1 MQPAPILMLVIAA
14 LVLPA
19 CAALKSAGAIIPPP
33 DAGLT
38 APCAHPADHL
48 DVQDWELMAGRIGDD
63 LILCG
68 QRQAALTAYVVAI
81 QTATNAK

>member
-1 MQPAPILMLVIAA
+1 
-14 LVLPA
+14 
-19 CAALKSAGAIIPPP
+19 
-33 DAGLT
+33 
-38 APCAHPADHL
+38 
-48 DVQDWELMAGRIGDD
+48 MAGRIGDD